1 MIDLYAS
8 EKYLKLTLEYK
19 FLLVAAR
26 FKKNKKNPLTNP
38 S

>member
-26 FKKNKKNPLTNP
+26 FKKK
-38 S
+38 